1 MGSRFRNFIAG
12 RTLQMTIP
20 SGEMLRK
27 MIEGFGVKLNG
38 EYITLE
44 SEVLFSLVRNAYRL
58 GAAQSKEGK

>member
-1 MGSRFRNFIAG
+1 
-12 RTLQMTIP
+12 MTIP